1 MAHNG
6 PMATLVKI
14 SINDEIARVL
24 ERLKG
29 EYPTLSAPEL
39 FKLGLAEL
47 DRKREL
53 EARKRWAESLPLLE
67 VSEEEAESIAEG
79 RREIERGEGRSMT
92 AKELMAELLED

>member
-1 MAHNG
+1 MVHSG

-14 SINDEIARVL
+14 SINEEIARVL

-53 EARKRWAESLPLLE
+53 EARKRWAESLPTLDI
-67 VSEEEAESIAEG
+67 SEEEAISITKARKEQG
-79 RREIERGEGRSMT
+79 RVMSVDEIMEEAMR
-92 AKELMAELLED
+92 D